1 MYGKQNR
8 PLDKFV
14 YKLNNFST
22 KIEGEA
28 QPFIVN
34 SVTTND
40 INYYNQVNYNENL
53 KFLDNTKI
61 GSYYSVKISDMT
73 NTQESG
79 LVVQS
84 DDGYITPAAGDNLS
98 QNEYSSYTISNP
110 PSSAY

>member
-1 MYGKQNR
+1 MNLILIIIKKLAIKKYGK
-8 PLDKFV
+8 
-14 YKLNNFST
+14 
-22 KIEGEA
+22 
-28 QPFIVN
+28 FI
-34 SVTTND
+34 
-40 INYYNQVNYNENL
+40 
-53 KFLDNTKI
+53 DNTKI